1 MSTSEIQVLPDRS
14 AVFVP
19 NSVLENF
26 DENEIGYLVREAY
39 DSARQKPPLIDAE
52 KQVEIVNG
60 EEIIKEMA
68 GAKHSGVGTRLII
81 KLGIYLESNPIGRV
95 YGADAT
101 FTIGENDRLPDVS
114 FISNDKIPANGE
126 PLKKWLF
133 APDIAV
139 EVVSPTDFYQDVLD
153 KIDEYFDAE
162 VKQVWIINPEKDDFA
177 IFTAPKTT
185 KYLSKDEVLT
195 CEEILPGFRLKLSDI
210 FID

>member
-1 MSTSEIQVLPDRS
+1 M
-14 AVFVP
+14 
-19 NSVLENF
+19 ENF

-39 DSARQKPPLIDAE
+39 DSAQQKPILIDAE

-185 KYLSKDEVLT
+185 KYLSKDEILT
-195 CEEILPGFRLKLSDI
+195 CEEILPDFRLKLSDI